1 MIHVALV
8 AFKGRYSY
16 EINRIKEIITPTL
29 QCVIPPNILV
39 QLWTLG

>member
-16 EINRIKEIITPTL
+16 EINRIKEIITSHAS
-29 QCVIPPNILV
+29 I
-39 QLWTLG
+39 